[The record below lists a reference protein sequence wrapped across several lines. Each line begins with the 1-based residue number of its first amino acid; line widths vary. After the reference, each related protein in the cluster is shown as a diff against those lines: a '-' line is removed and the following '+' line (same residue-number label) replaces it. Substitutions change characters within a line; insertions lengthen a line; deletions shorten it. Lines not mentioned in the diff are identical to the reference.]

1 MSHVSERHDSF
12 LWACVNSNL
21 HGPVLVEVFFLLQ
34 FVCLFVCLMYS
45 NCMYSNCFYLFI
57 IFLAGS
63 FLRVAL
69 WSAGILGLVAAEAL
83 LGRLEHGESLA
94 LVSLSCESQK
104 QT

>member
-1 MSHVSERHDSF
+1 MGMREF
-12 LWACVNSNL
+12 QPIWACFNGGL
-21 HGPVLVEVFFLLQ
+21 FFSHA
-34 FVCLFVCLMYS
+34 VCLFVCLM
-45 NCMYSNCFYLFI
+45 CSNCFYVFI

-83 LGRLEHGESLA
+83 LGRFEHGESLA
-94 LVSLSCESQK
+94 LVSLSCESRK

>member
-34 FVCLFVCLMYS
+34 FFCLFVCL
-45 NCMYSNCFYLFI
+45 MYSNCFYLFI